1 MVAVKRKGGDYC
13 CGCIGGVVVSKG
25 NGRWGVLSGSGDGW
39 VVVSVSGEVGS
50 LLG

>member
-1 MVAVKRKGGDYC
+1 VVSVGGRGKGGDDF

-39 VVVSVSGEVGS
+39 WC
-50 LLG
+50 